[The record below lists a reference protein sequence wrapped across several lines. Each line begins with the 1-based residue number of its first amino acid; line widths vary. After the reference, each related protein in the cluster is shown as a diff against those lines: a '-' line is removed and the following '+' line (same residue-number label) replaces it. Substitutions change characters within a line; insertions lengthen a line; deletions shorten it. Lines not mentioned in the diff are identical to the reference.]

1 MLDKLES
8 ESGIEGVLFRQGRVI
23 GHLEELQKSVKSLDT
38 KVDRNY
44 EATIVG
50 IKEVL
55 VKCEENSSKQVQIHA
70 DTCPFADKLNLHLV
84 KHEEKDKYKKESE
97 VKQDATRRNK
107 ISWFKW
113 LISIILGL
121 LGLKGIWDIIFNGS
135 SKINQ
140 HIDKII
146 K

>member
-1 MLDKLES
+1 MSDKS
-8 ESGIEGVLFRQGRVI
+8 EDDSGMKEVIFRQGKVI
-23 GHLEELQKSVKSLDT
+23 GHLEELQKSVNNIDV

-44 EATIVG
+44 EATIIG

-55 VKCEENSSKQVQIHA
+55 VKCEENSIKQVKIHA
-70 DTCPFADKLNLHLV
+70 DTCPFGDEFNLHLV
-84 KHEEKDKYKKESE
+84 KHEEKDKYKKEE
-97 VKQDATRRNK
+97 EIKQDK
-107 ISWFKW
+107 IQSKKIGWFKW
-113 LISIILGL
+113 GVSIILGI
-121 LGLKGIWDIIFNGS
+121 LGIKGIWDIIFHGS